1 MRHITLLAVTWLL
14 VGASTVAQSP
24 EPQIVG
30 NMSQLMMTMV
40 YPPANEIFLTTAR
53 GGTIDNRGWTNLER
67 SAVLL
72 AESANVLMMR
82 GHAVDQGRWMQESRR
97 MGDAAVAALKA
108 IRARDVAGLAA
119 TAEPINATCTS
130 CHLTYR
136 RNVHPNPN
144 MNPALSPNNAS
155 GNRQ

>member
-14 VGASTVAQSP
+14 VGVSTVAQTP
-24 EPQIVG
+24 EPQPVG

-40 YPPANEIFLTTAR
+40 YPPANEIVLTSSR
-53 GGTIDNRGWTNLER
+53 GGTIDNRDWITLER

-82 GHAVDQGRWMQESRR
+82 GHAVDQGRWLQESKK
-97 MGDAAVAALKA
+97 MGDAAVAAL
-108 IRARDVAGLAA
+108 AA
-119 TAEPINATCTS
+119 AAEPLNATCTR
-130 CHLTYR
+130 CHLAYR

-155 GNRQ
+155 GNRP